1 MIRPGRGHRRDGPVW
16 LVTLTRMRRR
26 ATGWTAAL
34 VVVAAASALAGFGPR
49 AAVAVLLGGVGTVA
63 LLVVARPVELLGHT
77 GSLPL
82 ALAAFLAQLGVLAAA
97 AVLLARGK
105 VAWLDRPGLAV
116 GVAVAALGWN
126 VTVVVAARRTPQPIY
141 EDGDRQRPD
150 AG

>member
-1 MIRPGRGHRRDGPVW
+1 MTRPGRHHRRDRPVW
-16 LVTLTRMRRR
+16 VVTLTRMRRR
-26 ATGWTAAL
+26 ATAWTAVL
-34 VVVAAASALAGFGPR
+34 VVVAAVGALAWLGPR
-49 AAVAVLLGGVGTVA
+49 AGLAVLVGGVGTLA
-63 LLVVARPVELLGHT
+63 LLVAVRPVELLGHT

-82 ALAAFLAQLGVLAAA
+82 ALAAFLSQLALLAAA

-105 VAWLDRPGLAV
+105 VGWLDRPGLAV

-141 EDGDRQRPD
+141 GDGDRHRPD